1 MMLVADNIATS
12 KLVQVTVE
20 IDGSET
26 HVIEPEGDES
36 SFDLD
41 DSESKEFC
49 LEGKH
54 SINSE
59 SSRAR
64 FS

>member
-1 MMLVADNIATS
+1 MMQVADNIAMS
-12 KLVQVTVE
+12 KLQVTVQ

-41 DSESKEFC
+41 DSETKEFC

-54 SINSE
+54 SSNSE
-59 SSRAR
+59 AMSRAR
-64 FS
+64 FC

>member
-1 MMLVADNIATS
+1 MS
-12 KLVQVTVE
+12 KLQVTVE

-41 DSESKEFC
+41 DSETKVFC

-54 SINSE
+54 SSNSE
-59 SSRAR
+59 AMSRAR
-64 FS
+64 FC

>member
-1 MMLVADNIATS
+1 MQVADNIAMS
-12 KLVQVTVE
+12 KLQVTVQ

-36 SFDLD
+36 YFDLD
-41 DSESKEFC
+41 DSETKEFC

-54 SINSE
+54 SGNYE
-59 SSRAR
+59 PSRSR
-64 FS
+64 FC